1 MSPET
6 LYTRNELVMMETSIA
21 NSHTSF
27 YITEIQKIE
36 FHLPHIQIQGTNKCG
51 NTCHEAFKLCISN
64 NYVLCHIDYDG
75 RVVAS
80 VAQKIQSA

>member
-1 MSPET
+1 
-6 LYTRNELVMMETSIA
+6 MMETSIA

-51 NTCHEAFKLCISN
+51 NTCHEAFKCHISN
-64 NYVLCHIDYDG
+64 QDVLCCRDYYE
-75 RVVAS
+75 S
-80 VAQKIQSA
+80 